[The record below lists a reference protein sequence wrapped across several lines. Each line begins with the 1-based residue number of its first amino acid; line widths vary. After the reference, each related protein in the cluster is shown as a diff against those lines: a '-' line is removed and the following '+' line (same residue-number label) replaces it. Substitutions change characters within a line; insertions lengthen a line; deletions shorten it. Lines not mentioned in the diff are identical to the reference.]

1 MKNKCIKS
9 KKIVKSKR
17 NSAIEILRLFS
28 MFLIVIHHYAVHG
41 TYPLAVN
48 SGGEI
53 GSVDHAFLFL
63 HFIGRVGV
71 VLFVLI
77 GAYFLCEK
85 RFNFTRP
92 VRLIGETYF
101 YSWLIFLVIMHFMS
115 GLINDVYGKDVW
127 NQVLYPFLIPSPY
140 WFVTSYL
147 VMLLMMPVLNRVIN
161 SLTLKQLGLLNVLL
175 FVLLSIIPCLNIIMP
190 RKEFDP
196 TQVGFSTGAVFLF
209 LYLVAAFIRQL
220 EVYQIKHQNIMLVS
234 LIILCMGG
242 VIAIILNTNSKS
254 QFNNINQIIEL
265 YNPICIVVSV
275 ALFTVIKSFRFQI
288 SFVNFIAESTFAIY
302 LITDNPLLRKLIWF
316 QWFPSG
322 TTFGDAKQ
330 FLLLGVKGT
339 LVVFGFSIL
348 IDILFRIV
356 GVKSLVNRFSNYI
369 SVILTNFYVK
379 YQNNKS
385 QK

>member
-101 YSWLIFLVIMHFMS
+101 YSWLIFLVIMHFMP

-127 NQVLYPFLIPSPY
+127 NQVLWAFPE
-140 WFVTSYL
+140 
-147 VMLLMMPVLNRVIN
+147 
-161 SLTLKQLGLLNVLL
+161 SLCD
-175 FVLLSIIPCLNIIMP
+175 SS
-190 RKEFDP
+190 R
-196 TQVGFSTGAVFLF
+196 
-209 LYLVAAFIRQL
+209 
-220 EVYQIKHQNIMLVS
+220 
-234 LIILCMGG
+234 
-242 VIAIILNTNSKS
+242 
-254 QFNNINQIIEL
+254 
-265 YNPICIVVSV
+265 
-275 ALFTVIKSFRFQI
+275 
-288 SFVNFIAESTFAIY
+288 
-302 LITDNPLLRKLIWF
+302 
-316 QWFPSG
+316 
-322 TTFGDAKQ
+322 
-330 FLLLGVKGT
+330 
-339 LVVFGFSIL
+339 
-348 IDILFRIV
+348 
-356 GVKSLVNRFSNYI
+356 
-369 SVILTNFYVK
+369 
-379 YQNNKS
+379 
-385 QK
+385 